1 MAFSAASKPMLAT
14 SVDWKK
20 VRQELKARRTEA
32 YDRFVKNPGDI
43 RLAIE
48 IKLLDDEILDCA
60 EHEQHEHHTQE

>member
-1 MAFSAASKPMLAT
+1 MLAT

-20 VRQELKARRTEA
+20 VRQELRARRAEA
-32 YDRFVKNPGDI
+32 FDRFEKNPGNI

-60 EHEQHEHHTQE
+60 EHEQYEHQVQK

>member
-1 MAFSAASKPMLAT
+1 MQAT

-20 VRQELKARRTEA
+20 VRQELRARRTEV
-32 YDRFVKNPGDI
+32 YDRFMKHPEQI

-60 EHEQHEHHTQE
+60 EHEQHEHHAKE